1 MKKDSKLKYYT
12 FDFNLSVWVSE
23 LNILARS
30 EEEAREEFNKMNI
43 ADIIEEGTTKNFEID
58 ALTVTEEEDDDDD
71 EEWSLDWLEEDE
83 DNLTDDS
90 KMQTTCDSFSKR
102 YKGDK

>member
-23 LNILARS
+23 LNILAGS
-30 EEEAREEFNKMNI
+30 EEEAREIFNNMNL
-43 ADIIEEGTTKNFEID
+43 ADIIEEGTTKNFEISD
-58 ALTVTEEEDDDDD
+58 LTVTEEEDDDD
-71 EEWSLDWLEEDE
+71 EEWSLDWDDEDE
-83 DNLTDDS
+83 ELTEDS

-102 YKGDK
+102 YKGNK

>member
-23 LNILARS
+23 LNILAGS
-30 EEEAREEFNKMNI
+30 EEEAREIFNNMNL
-43 ADIIEEGTTKNFEID
+43 ADIIEEGTTKNFEISD
-58 ALTVTEEEDDDDD
+58 LTVTEEEDDDD

-90 KMQTTCDSFSKR
+90 KMQTTCDSFNKR
-102 YKGDK
+102 YKGNK